1 MPLARKPGRRGNRDK
16 SEDLPCMDSH
26 PRVSGRD
33 RMAASSYSFSVQ
45 SISLPEAGAN
55 DCKNGKLYDP
65 ESLFFNGGAPSGA
78 ARILQQGRRNHGR
91 RGQARHHAGQS
102 RRHLPGKGRQI
113 GDDRPD
119 GRKCR
124 RRRLCVDSRRR
135 TGRFRPDLHVRGP
148 GSGRLFPHLPR
159 RDPERQSRR
168 GAAHRGKPAAAP
180 GDLIPRR
187 RRQSDGGGDRPRN
200 HDRPHD
206 RQRRRRWGPTPPT
219 RSLRKN

>member
-1 MPLARKPGRRGNRDK
+1 MPLAESREGAATGTSQKTCLDK
-16 SEDLPCMDSH
+16 DSH

-33 RMAASSYSFSVQ
+33 RTAASSYDFSVQ
-45 SISLPEAGAN
+45 SISPSGVRCIRL
-55 DCKNGKLYDP
+55 KNGKLYDP

-159 RDPERQSRR
+159 RNPERQSRR

-180 GDLIPRR
+180 GDLVPRR

-206 RQRRRRWGPTPPT
+206 RQRRR
-219 RSLRKN
+219 SDLRVDARRRNGGD